1 MLAPLLL
8 PMPTGICCLR
18 SAVKALQAIPLVE
31 SGAADAFGLSED
43 ELAIVCASHSGE
55 AVHVAAVRSLLGK
68 AGLDE
73 SFLAC
78 GAHWPVSD
86 RATRALMQSGRQPQ
100 AVHNNCSGKHAGMLA
115 VAAHLGLD
123 PLGYERP
130 EHQVQ
135 LMIRRA
141 VSETCGVELG
151 PNDMALDGCS
161 VPTWSL
167 PLIALAR
174 GFARLGGGQH
184 LAPAR
189 ARAIERLRRACF
201 SAPVLVAGEG
211 RFDTVVMSGLAPHVF
226 SKGGAEGVQCA
237 ALPELGLGIATKIDD
252 GAKRGSERAFA
263 EVLAALV
270 PGARRVL
277 AHQLE
282 GEVRNWRGISV
293 GRIVAAP
300 PLVDALAAFAAG
312 PRLWTK
318 GVAV

>member
-1 MLAPLLL
+1 
-8 PMPTGICCLR
+8 
-18 SAVKALQAIPLVE
+18 
-31 SGAADAFGLSED
+31 
-43 ELAIVCASHSGE
+43 
-55 AVHVAAVRSLLGK
+55 
-68 AGLDE
+68 
-73 SFLAC
+73 
-78 GAHWPVSD
+78 
-86 RATRALMQSGRQPQ
+86 
-100 AVHNNCSGKHAGMLA
+100 MLA

-135 LMIRRA
+135 LMIRRT

-151 PNDMALDGCS
+151 PNDMAIDGCS

-201 SAPVLVAGEG
+201 SAPVLVAGAG

-226 SKGGAEGVQCA
+226 SKGGAEGVQCT

-270 PGARRVL
+270 P
-277 AHQLE
+277 
-282 GEVRNWRGISV
+282 
-293 GRIVAAP
+293 
-300 PLVDALAAFAAG
+300 
-312 PRLWTK
+312 
-318 GVAV
+318 